1 MNRWFLKGF
10 QISGD
15 SMSNHILWSINYY
28 NGKFW
33 HMNRWWVLSCFCV
46 VVVMICGAVM
56 FRENIWKIEEKI
68 ENCFLLTFDKINFN
82 MLIKLVINMWRLY
95 RYINSKI
102 IYSQIVG
109 NNSNHIFFRKQFD
122 KRWRQTNSNNVN
134 RSDDWW
140 IVILTKCFC
149 VSRLLTRE
157 LAARM
162 SLLLLRLFS
171 K

>member
-1 MNRWFLKGF
+1 MVSFKLFLCCCCYDMWGGYVSRKYLENRRNNW
-10 QISGD
+10 
-15 SMSNHILWSINYY
+15 
-28 NGKFW
+28 
-33 HMNRWWVLSCFCV
+33 
-46 VVVMICGAVM
+46 
-56 FRENIWKIEEKI
+56 
-68 ENCFLLTFDKINFN
+68 NCFLLTFDKINPN
-82 MLIKLVINMWRLY
+82 MLIKLVINMWWLY
-95 RYINSKI
+95 GYINSKI

-122 KRWRQTNSNNVN
+122 KRWRQTNTNNVN

-157 LAARM
+157 LAASV